1 MESEVKKQIED
12 AVGIAYERY
21 CQRHP
26 TIAQA
31 LENSRVEIMSAAV
44 ESIEDDPEVLAAMD
58 IAETESGLQ
67 KIVEVA
73 ERYLPRVIGLF
84 L

>member
-1 MESEVKKQIED
+1 MESEFKKQIED

-26 TIAQA
+26 TISQA
-31 LENSRVEIMSAAV
+31 LENSRVQIISSAV
-44 ESIEDDPEVLAAMD
+44 DSIEDDPEVAVALKM
-58 IAETESGLQ
+58 AESETGLQ

-73 ERYLPRVIGLF
+73 DRYLPSLISLF